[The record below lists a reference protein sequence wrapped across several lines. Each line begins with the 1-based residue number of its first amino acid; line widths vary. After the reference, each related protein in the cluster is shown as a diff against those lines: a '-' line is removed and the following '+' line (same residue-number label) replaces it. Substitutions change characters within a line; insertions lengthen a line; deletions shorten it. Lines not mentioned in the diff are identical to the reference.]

1 MAKLNLQTL
10 VLRAASF
17 AGARATILGSKG
29 FAVMGNPAWVQ
40 SFSSHPLPG
49 LNPTGLEL
57 VADAA
62 CVGLATLA
70 ASPTSEPTEDHRGY
84 SMDTLDGRAG
94 RSAGSAGVL
103 RQLGIAR
110 KPGRTILADWSRT
123 GGSLGN
129 PVVGC
134 ADGPSRFETTPTSM
148 GSRLAGKA
156 RVEGSRLQLQPT
168 ARLETVAKRVG
179 G

>member
-10 VLRAASF
+10 VLRAASL

-49 LNPTGLEL
+49 LNPTGLEP
-57 VADAA
+57 V
-62 CVGLATLA
+62 
-70 ASPTSEPTEDHRGY
+70 EDHRGY

-94 RSAGSAGVL
+94 RSAGSAGVS
-103 RQLGIAR
+103 RHLGIAR
-110 KPGRTILADWSRT
+110 KSERTILSDWSRT
-123 GGSLGN
+123 GGSTGN
-129 PVVGC
+129 PAVGC
-134 ADGPSRFETTPTSM
+134 AGGPSRFETTPAST
-148 GSRLAGKA
+148 GDRLVRCT
-156 RVEGSRLQLQPT
+156 RVEVVTPQRPRHT
-168 ARLETVAKRVG
+168 ASLETVAKRVG